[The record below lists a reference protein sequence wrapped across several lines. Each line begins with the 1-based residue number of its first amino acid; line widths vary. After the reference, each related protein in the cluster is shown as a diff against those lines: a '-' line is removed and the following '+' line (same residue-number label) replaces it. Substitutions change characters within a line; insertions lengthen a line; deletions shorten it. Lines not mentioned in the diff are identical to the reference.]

1 MDILIITVLI
11 IAAVILFLVE
21 LFVIPGISLA
31 GISALA
37 CILYA
42 NYYAFANLGMAGG
55 FITLGISA
63 IACIG
68 SLIWFMRS
76 KMLDK
81 LALKKD
87 IDSKV
92 DRSAED
98 SVKVGDIKYK
108 DISGPDGVPDGVIS
122 PEYDRVLL
130 GGSLPHYMFGLTFNA
145 AYKGWDFGLTLQGV
159 GSQKSQISAAMIEG
173 LRDNWLNFPTI
184 LDGNYWSPKNTD
196 EQNATAKY
204 PRLTRTNRDA
214 NFCMSDYWLY
224 NGRYI
229 RLKNLSVGYTL
240 PKAWTTK
247 ACMNTV
253 RLYVSGSDLFT
264 ISNAP
269 KGWDPE
275 VSTEG
280 YPITTSLIFGV
291 SINF

>member
-1 MDILIITVLI
+1 MDILIIAVLI

-31 GISALA
+31 GISALV

-42 NYYAFANLGMAGG
+42 NYYAFTNLGMAGG
-55 FITLGISA
+55 FVTLGISTV
-63 IACIG
+63 ACIG